1 MAKPLTVVQML
12 PGLEEGGVEQGTLEM
27 GRFLAATGHRSIVI
41 STGGRL
47 VKALE
52 DQGSTHVTWSWIGE
66 KSPRCLYHV
75 LPLRRLLIRETV
87 DILHLRSRL
96 PAWVG
101 YLAWKSLP
109 SSKKPRLVTTF
120 HGFYSINPYS
130 AIMARGEGVI
140 AISKIVKDH
149 IADVYKVSGEKIHL
163 IYRGIDDS
171 VFHPDRISQDRIET
185 LKAKWRI
192 RDADPFV
199 IMLPGRLTRLK
210 GHDLFIKSLAKIN
223 HLDWVAICVGD
234 RSKRQSY
241 VAELE
246 NLIDSFKMREKI
258 KFVGY
263 CDDMPAAYMIADVV
277 VSTSSK
283 KPEAFGRTAVEAQ
296 AMGKP
301 VIATAHGGSL
311 ETVLHGETGWLVAPD
326 DIDGLAQTLK
336 WAIEHPQQLGDM
348 KDRCLVWIQENFTT
362 RIMCERTVGLYKQ
375 LLHQK

>member
-1 MAKPLTVVQML
+1 MAKSLTVVQML
-12 PGLEEGGVEQGTLEM
+12 PGLEEGGVEQGTLEL
-27 GRFLAATGHRSIVI
+27 GRYLAATGHRSIVI

-75 LPLRRLLIRETV
+75 LPLRRLLIRESV

-130 AIMARGEGVI
+130 AIMAKGERII

-149 IADVYKVSGEKIHL
+149 IADVYKVSGDKIHL

-171 VFHPDRISQDRIET
+171 VFHPDRISQHRIET
-185 LKAKWRI
+185 LKTKWQI
-192 RDADPFV
+192 PDVHPFV

-210 GHDLFIKSLAKIN
+210 GHDLFIKSLAKVN
-223 HLDWVAICVGD
+223 HLDWIAICVGD
-234 RSKRQSY
+234 RTKRHSD

-246 NLIDSFKMREKI
+246 NLVDSFEMRGKI

-296 AMGKP
+296 SMGKP

-326 DIDGLAQTLK
+326 DIDSLSQALK
-336 WAIEHPQQLGDM
+336 WAIEHPRQLRDM

-362 RIMCERTVGLYKQ
+362 RKMCERTVGLYKQ
-375 LLHQK
+375 LLQRE